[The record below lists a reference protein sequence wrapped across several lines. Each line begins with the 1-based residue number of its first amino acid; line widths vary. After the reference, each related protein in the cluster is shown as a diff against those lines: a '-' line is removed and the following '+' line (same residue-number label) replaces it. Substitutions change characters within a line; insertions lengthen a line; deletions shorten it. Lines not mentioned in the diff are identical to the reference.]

1 MMVPESSG
9 DGSELKKII
18 PWWRENFEIQKQ
30 RLTLFKKGII
40 GENISRMGWVHK
52 MSNIED

>member
-1 MMVPESSG
+1 MVPESSG
-9 DGSELKKII
+9 DGSELKKMI